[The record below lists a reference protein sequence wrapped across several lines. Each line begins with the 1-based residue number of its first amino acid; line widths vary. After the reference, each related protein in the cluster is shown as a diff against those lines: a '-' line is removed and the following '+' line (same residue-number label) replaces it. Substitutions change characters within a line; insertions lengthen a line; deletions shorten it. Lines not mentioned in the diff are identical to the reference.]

1 MKNLVLGAILKSKKF
16 WYAIASIV
24 VPLISNV
31 LGLDE
36 PTCTKM
42 FYAFV
47 SLIIGQ
53 GIADNGKKK

>member
-1 MKNLVLGAILKSKKF
+1 MKNLVFSAIIKSKKF

-24 VPLISNV
+24 VPMISNV

-36 PTCTKM
+36 PTCTKI
-42 FYAFV
+42 FYSFV

-53 GIADNGKKK
+53 GIADINKK